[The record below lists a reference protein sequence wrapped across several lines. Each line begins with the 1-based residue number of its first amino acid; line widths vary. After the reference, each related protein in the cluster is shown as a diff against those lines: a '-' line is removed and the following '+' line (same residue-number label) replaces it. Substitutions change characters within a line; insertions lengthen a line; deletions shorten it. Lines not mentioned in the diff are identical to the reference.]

1 MQDMLLNNRT
11 PIRLLKKEGIIFA
24 AGVIFGFF
32 VRSLIAKR
40 SSPIEI
46 SKDHENYIDLKKVD
60 ESGKGSFHAECDMK
74 VPEIIKHSGYPVEE
88 HEVVTED
95 GYKLTLHR
103 IPHGMHDSLSS
114 NDEAISKPVVFM
126 QHGLLADSANW
137 VSNGANRSLAFLLAD
152 YGFDVWLGNVRGNT
166 YSRKHVTLDPNTD
179 ERFWRYSW
187 QQFSEFDLP
196 AMVNFALKETR
207 KEKLYYI
214 GHSQGT
220 LIMFARLAEDPSFND
235 KIHQFIALGPVFCL
249 KALRSPL
256 RHWAYLYES
265 LEMAQW
271 MMGGAELL
279 PNSEAGKWLAPK
291 LHSFMSDN
299 PDARIQSNNILLN
312 IAGFNPE
319 RYCTDRISV
328 YLAHLPAG
336 TSIQNIIHF
345 AQMIAT
351 NKTSKYK
358 YSTDEENIKAYGS
371 PNPTEYDL
379 TLIRTP
385 IALYWGSEDWFA
397 VPEDVLSIV
406 PNLKSLIRTKEMK
419 GWDHLEFLYGAEAAD
434 SLYREL
440 AELMKEHENNY
451 QKKRSLHSDL

>member
-1 MQDMLLNNRT
+1 MR
-11 PIRLLKKEGIIFA
+11 KEGIIFA
-24 AGVIFGFF
+24 AGVICGFF
-32 VRSLIAKR
+32 VRSLIAKSQSR
-40 SSPIEI
+40 TPPVEI
-46 SKDHENYIDLKKVD
+46 NNDLEDYTHIKDVD
-60 ESGKGSFHAECDMK
+60 ERGKAAFHVECDMK

-95 GYKLTLHR
+95 GYRLTLHR
-103 IPHGMHDSLSS
+103 IPHGMYDSEKSDIKVL
-114 NDEAISKPVVFM
+114 AKPVVFL

-166 YSRKHVTLDPNTD
+166 YSRKHVTLDPNVD
-179 ERFWRYSW
+179 EKFWRYSW

-196 AMVNFALKETR
+196 AMVNFALKETGN
-207 KEKLYYI
+207 EKLYYI

-235 KIHQFIALGPVFCL
+235 KIHQFVALGPVFSL
-249 KALRSPL
+249 KALKSPL
-256 RHWAYLYES
+256 RHWAHLYET
-265 LEMAQW
+265 LETGQW

-299 PDARIQSNNILLN
+299 PNARIQSNNILLN
-312 IAGFNPE
+312 IAGFNPD

-345 AQMIAT
+345 AQMVAT
-351 NKTSKYK
+351 NETCKYK

-371 PNPTEYDL
+371 PYPPKYDL
-379 TLIRTP
+379 SLIRTP

-397 VPEDVLSIV
+397 VPDDVLSIV
-406 PNLKSLIRTKEMK
+406 PHLKSLIRTKEMK
-419 GWDHLEFLYGAEAAD
+419 GWDHLEFLYGAEAED

-440 AELMKEHENNY
+440 AELMKEHEGDY
-451 QKKRSLHSDL
+451 QKKKNLHSDL